1 MVRLIQWLRGLELRS
16 KGARHFRA
24 VCRGSSKQKCTAA
37 QIFRLKSPGLPVSD
51 TGGAPD
57 KRDKPSRIS
66 RDGLHKRSSF
76 KTETGNDFDICTFE
90 KI

>member
-1 MVRLIQWLRGLELRS
+1 LELRT
-16 KGARHFRA
+16 KAQPTFA
-24 VCRGSSKQKCTAA
+24 PFCRGSSKQKCTVA
-37 QIFRLKSPGLPVSD
+37 QIFRLKSPGRPVSD
-51 TGGAPD
+51 TGGAPET
-57 KRDKPSRIS
+57 RDKPSRVS